1 MRFGLCVTRAFF
13 GFKAECKP
21 MKLTF
26 TRVLLTLVL
35 VIPSVL
41 IACAPPNEALAKATA
56 SHPEGRAL
64 FEQYNCMRCHDGG
77 VGGYGKK
84 MIENSRLRDLAYI
97 KARIVEGKDLGA
109 AKMPAYPDMPKKD
122 LEEIALFVQAL
133 AGWEK

>member
-1 MRFGLCVTRAFF
+1 
-13 GFKAECKP
+13 

-26 TRVLLTLVL
+26 TRALLILVF
-35 VIPSVL
+35 VIPTVL

-56 SHPEGRAL
+56 FHPEGRAL

-84 MIENSRLRDLAYI
+84 MIENPRLRDLTYI

>member
-1 MRFGLCVTRAFF
+1 
-13 GFKAECKP
+13 

-26 TRVLLTLVL
+26 TRALLILAL

-41 IACAPPNEALAKATA
+41 IACAPQNEALAKATA
-56 SHPEGRAL
+56 FHPEGRAL

-84 MIENSRLRDLAYI
+84 MIENPRLRDLAYI
-97 KARIVEGKDLGA
+97 KARIIEGKDLGA

-122 LEEIALFVQAL
+122 LEEIASFVQAL